1 MREVVL
7 GLAPQLGL
15 DIREE
20 VFSPFAL
27 QSAEEV
33 WLTNAVHGVASVQK
47 FRKTEYGSVRAEAM
61 QKLVIDR
68 AQKSQFQ

>member
-7 GLAPQLGL
+7 GLAPSLGL
-15 DIREE
+15 RVREE

-33 WLTNAVHGVASVQK
+33 WLTNAVHGVAAVRK
-47 FRKTEYGSVRAEAM
+47 FRKTEYSSNRAEAM
-61 QKLVIDR
+61 QKLVIER
-68 AQKSQFQ
+68 AHLAQFQ